1 MKDLKDFAI
10 YLRKNHLKDFA
21 TENLRIISTL
31 DIPLMKLPFIVK
43 MTPEQLFEQT
53 LNSLDKFLS
62 SIENDTAIEDV
73 KINLKNWEENK
84 TPGFAKSD
92 VQLADLVHIYSAQ
105 KRALLK
111 FLSFFTNDV
120 NEVLNII
127 NELEEYYVTTQ
138 GLALA
143 ILLKIQKETEASL
156 LASERQ
162 LQLMVSNIKGYA
174 IFMVDTAGHIIS
186 WNQGAVNIS
195 GYLKEEIIG
204 KHISVFYTP
213 EDLEQRK
220 PEHNLK
226 IAQEDGRC
234 ESEGWR
240 IRKNGSMF
248 WADSIFTAVYNESGV
263 LVGFAK
269 ITHDISDRKKA
280 EDELKQKTLELLRSN
295 QELEQFA
302 YVASHDLQEPLR
314 MVTSYL
320 QLIEKRYKDKLDQ
333 DATDFIGFA
342 VDGSSRMRVLIQ
354 SLLEYSRVNRIKPFE
369 DINLNDLLKEI
380 IQNLDDAIKEQ
391 RATVVFEEMPV
402 IYGDFVLI
410 GQLFQNLIENAI
422 KFKGDNDPQVII
434 SVKKENNEYLFSIK
448 DNGIGMKKEYLDK
461 IFVIFQRLN
470 NKEKYPGTGIGLA
483 ICKKIVE
490 RHNGKIWAESEVD
503 KGSTFHFTIKRKT
516 A

>member
-21 TENLRIISTL
+21 KENLRIISTL
-31 DIPLMKLPFIVK
+31 DIPLMKHPLIAQL
-43 MTPEQLFEQT
+43 TPEQLFEQT
-53 LNSLDKFLS
+53 LNSLDKFLI

-73 KINLKNWEENK
+73 KNNLKNWEENK
-84 TPGFAKSD
+84 TPGFSKSD
-92 VQLADLVHIYSAQ
+92 IQLADLVHIYSAQ
-105 KRALLK
+105 KRALIK

-120 NEVLNII
+120 NEVVNII

-138 GLALA
+138 GLALT

-162 LQLMVSNIKGYA
+162 LQLMVSNIMGYA
-174 IFMVDTAGHIIS
+174 IFMIDITGHILS
-186 WNQGAVNIS
+186 WNQGAVNIN
-195 GYLKEEIIG
+195 GYLEEEIIG
-204 KHISVFYTP
+204 KHISVFYTS
-213 EDLEQRK
+213 EDIEQRK

-226 IAQEDGRC
+226 VAQEEGRC

-248 WADSIFTAVYNESGV
+248 WADAIFTAIYDEAGV
-263 LVGFAK
+263 LEGFAK

-333 DATDFIGFA
+333 DAIDFIGFA

-369 DINLNDLLKEI
+369 PINVNDLLNEI
-380 IQNLDDAIKEQ
+380 IQNLGDAIKEQ
-391 RATVVFEEMPV
+391 KATVLFGAMPI

-422 KFKGDNDPQVII
+422 KFKGDNDPKVFI
-434 SVKKENNEYLFSIK
+434 SAKKENNEYLFSVK

-490 RHNGKIWAESEVD
+490 RHNGKIWVESEED
-503 KGSTFHFTIKRKT
+503 KGSTFYFTIKEK
-516 A
+516 

>member
-1 MKDLKDFAI
+1 MKDLKGFAI

-21 TENLRIISTL
+21 KENLRIINTL
-31 DIPLMKLPFIVK
+31 DIPLMKHPLIVQLSQ
-43 MTPEQLFEQT
+43 EQLFEQT
-53 LNSLDKFLS
+53 VVSLDKFLI

-73 KINLKNWEENK
+73 KNNLKNWEENK
-84 TPGFAKSD
+84 TPGFSKSD
-92 VQLADLVHIYSAQ
+92 IQLADLVHIYSAQ
-105 KRALLK
+105 KRALIK
-111 FLSFFTNDV
+111 FLSFFTSDV
-120 NEVLNII
+120 NEVVNII

-138 GLALA
+138 GLALT

-162 LQLMVSNIKGYA
+162 LQLMVSNIMGYA
-174 IFMVDTAGHIIS
+174 IFMIDTAGHIIS
-186 WNQGAVNIS
+186 WNQGAVNIN
-195 GYLKEEIIG
+195 GYLEEEIIG
-204 KHISVFYTP
+204 KHISIFYTN
-213 EDLEQRK
+213 EDIEQQK

-226 IAQEDGRC
+226 IAKENGRC
-234 ESEGWR
+234 ESQGWR
-240 IRKNGSMF
+240 IKKDGYKY
-248 WADSIFTAVYNESGV
+248 WADSIFTAIYNESGV
-263 LVGFAK
+263 LEGFAK

-333 DATDFIGFA
+333 DGTDFIGFA

-369 DINLNDLLKEI
+369 PINVNDLLNEV
-380 IQNLDDAIKEQ
+380 IQNLGDAIKEQ
-391 RATVVFEEMPV
+391 KATVLFGAMPI

-422 KFKGDNDPQVII
+422 KFKGNNDPEVLI
-434 SVKKENNEYLFSIK
+434 SAKKENNEYLFSVK

-490 RHNGKIWAESEVD
+490 RHNGKIWVESEVD
-503 KGSTFHFTIKRKT
+503 KGSTFYFTIKEK
-516 A
+516 

>member
-1 MKDLKDFAI
+1 MKDLKNFSI
-10 YLRKNHLKDFA
+10 YLRQNHLKDFA
-21 TENLRIISTL
+21 KENLRIISTL
-31 DIPLMKLPFIVK
+31 DIPLMKHPLIAQLTK
-43 MTPEQLFEQT
+43 EQLFEQT
-53 LNSLDKFLS
+53 LTSLDKFLL
-62 SIENDTAIEDV
+62 SIENDTAIEDL
-73 KINLKNWEENK
+73 KKNLKNWEENK
-84 TPGFAKSD
+84 TPGFSRND

-120 NEVLNII
+120 NEVLNIV

-138 GLALA
+138 GIALA
-143 ILLKIQKETEASL
+143 MLLKIQKETEASL
-156 LASERQ
+156 LASEKQ

-174 IFMVDTAGHIIS
+174 IFMIDTTGHIIS
-186 WNQGAVNIS
+186 WNQGAVNTK
-195 GYLKEEIIG
+195 GYLEEEIIG
-204 KHISVFYTP
+204 KHISVFYTS
-213 EDLEQRK
+213 EDIELQK
-220 PEHNLK
+220 PQQNLK
-226 IAQEDGRC
+226 IARENGRC

-240 IRKNGSMF
+240 IRKDGSKF
-248 WADSIFTAVYNESGV
+248 WAEVIFTAIYNELGV
-263 LVGFAK
+263 LEGFAK

-280 EDELKQKTLELLRSN
+280 EDELKQTTLELLRSN

-320 QLIEKRYKDKLDQ
+320 QLIEKRYKNKLDQ
-333 DATDFIGFA
+333 DASDFIGFA
-342 VDGSSRMRVLIQ
+342 VDGSNRMRVLIQ

-369 DINLNDLLKEI
+369 PINVTDLLNEI
-380 IQNLDDAIKEQ
+380 VQNLSGAIEEQ
-391 RATVVFEEMPV
+391 KATVLFEEMPI

-422 KFKGDNDPQVII
+422 KFRGDKNPQVLI
-434 SVKKENNEYLFSIK
+434 SAKKENNEYLFSIK

-470 NKEKYPGTGIGLA
+470 SKEKYPGTGIGLA

-490 RHNGKIWAESEVD
+490 RHNGKIWVESEVD
-503 KGSTFHFTIKRKT
+503 KGSTFYFTIKEK
-516 A
+516 